1 MNKDNYLEIKKRITI
16 VLLTML
22 VFIIGAVSIIF
33 INHSLS
39 APLENDVEV
48 SPNSQLTYY
57 LNVSYDGVDKDGN
70 NSSNSSV
77 LEIKSGYLYV
87 EDKLPEGLIFDGF
100 VTTEDGSIGAVERGS
115 GAACVGKVID
125 DTNENVVDTGVWNED
140 KTEYTYHGLHYNA
153 SNRTVNFTIKN
164 LRAGCEVVVGIKTTT
179 PSVDDPDTEE
189 RETRRDFYNFAS
201 AREDRLTLSSN
212 TVHAYMGS
220 EFATLYNVSYE
231 YTGDVPTNAPS
242 VPSTTSFMAGIK
254 VGVAA
259 NVNLEGYTFSG
270 WSTDNTS
277 VSNGTFKMPANDV
290 LFKGSFSKDNSNK
303 VSYRIEG
310 VTPDNYVVPTEKSYY
325 AGATINVDSLEVG
338 SVFNGYRFLGWETT
352 DVLVSLDNDFIMPEK
367 DVLFVGKFEEVTYS
381 VSYQFY
387 DTVLPPNAEDY
398 LPETKTYKP
407 GSVVIVED
415 VEGDA
420 DGYKFLGWYKESE
433 FVMPEEDVVIYGEWK
448 VQTGTFEPVITKEVI
463 GDKEYYQVGEVVEFK
478 IIVTNTAD
486 FTINNVIVS
495 EDNDNSKFIAGNNY
509 TVLSDHVANIESIPA
524 GGQVEVYAEYK
535 VLETDKGLIKNSVM
549 IKGALA
555 DNDFELLDK
564 EYMASA
570 EVKVKSK
577 LKICKVVSGAVVA
590 NTFQFQVSGITDKYE
605 TWITMDND
613 QCGTIFIEPGT
624 YKIREIVPQEYE
636 IISITGAISSN
647 NESLVV
653 ELGKDYEV
661 TYTNEFKK
669 KGFLHSFGRVVNKVI
684 QGGM

>member
-1 MNKDNYLEIKKRITI
+1 MNKDNYLEIRKRITI
-16 VLLTML
+16 ILLTML
-22 VFIIGAVSIIF
+22 VLVIGFIFVIF
-33 INHSLS
+33 INHSF
-39 APLENDVEV
+39 AVPLENDVEV

-57 LNVSYDGVDKDGN
+57 LNISYDGVDRDGN
-70 NSSNSSV
+70 KSSDSSV

-87 EDKLPEGLIFDGF
+87 EDKLPDGLIFDGF

-115 GAACVGKVID
+115 GAACTGKVID
-125 DTNENVVDTGVWNED
+125 DTNEDVVDTGVWNED

-179 PSVDDPDTEE
+179 PSVDDPETEE

-201 AREDRLTLSSN
+201 AREDRLTLNSN
-212 TVHAYMGS
+212 TVHTYMGS
-220 EFATLYNVSYE
+220 EFITLYNVSYE
-231 YTGDVPTNAPS
+231 YVGVVPTNAPS
-242 VPSTTSFMAGIK
+242 VPSMTSFMAGIK

-270 WSTDNTS
+270 WSTENAS
-277 VSNGTFKMPANDV
+277 VSNGTFRMPANDV
-290 LFKGSFSKDNSNK
+290 VFKGSFSKDNSNK

-310 VTPDNYVVPTEKSYY
+310 VIPDNYVVPTEKSYY
-325 AGATINVDSLEVG
+325 AGATVNVDSLEVG

-367 DVLFVGKFEEVTYS
+367 DVLFVGRFEEVTYS

-407 GSVVIVED
+407 GSVVVVEEVSD
-415 VEGDA
+415 VN
-420 DGYKFLGWYKESE
+420 GYKFLGWYKENE

-463 GDKEYYQVGEVVEFK
+463 GEKEYYQVGEVVKFK
-478 IIVTNTAD
+478 IVVANTAD

-495 EDNDNSKFIAGNNY
+495 EENANSKFIVGNNY
-509 TVLSDHVANIESIPA
+509 TVLSEHVANIESIPA

-535 VLETDKGLIKNSVM
+535 VLETDKGIIKNTAM

-555 DNDFELLDK
+555 DNNYELLDK

-570 EVKVKSK
+570 EVRVKSK

-590 NTFQFQVSGITDKYE
+590 NTFQFHVNGTTNKYE

-636 IISITGAISSN
+636 IISITGAITSN
-647 NESLVV
+647 NENLVV
-653 ELGKDYEV
+653 ELGKDYEII
-661 TYTNEFKK
+661 YTNEFKK

-684 QGGM
+684 QGGK

>member
-16 VLLTML
+16 MSLTML

-201 AREDRLTLSSN
+201 AREDRLTLNSN

-290 LFKGSFSKDNSNK
+290 VFKGSFSKDNSNK

-407 GSVVIVED
+407 GSVVIVEEVTD
-415 VEGDA
+415 DSN
-420 DGYKFLGWYKESE
+420 GYKFLGWYKESE

-463 GDKEYYQVGEVVEFK
+463 GEKEYYQFGEVVEFK
-478 IIVTNTAD
+478 IVVTNTAD
-486 FTINNVIVS
+486 FTINNVIIS

-509 TVLSDHVANIESIPA
+509 TVLSEHVANIESIPA

-555 DNDFELLDK
+555 DNNYELLDK
-564 EYMASA
+564 EYTASA

-590 NTFQFQVSGITDKYE
+590 NTFQFQVSGTTNKYE

-636 IISITGAISSN
+636 IISITGAITSN
-647 NESLVV
+647 NENLVV
-653 ELGKDYEV
+653 ELGKDYEI

-684 QGGM
+684 QGGK